1 MNKILKQ
8 IKEDNL
14 KARKEKN
21 KFLSTIL
28 TTLVGEIISVGKNN
42 GNRETTEEETIKMIE
57 KFKKDAERTLVLME
71 NKGSSAEEINEYLKE
86 ISIYES
92 YLPKKLN
99 KEELKKII
107 EDLIAINSNANIGL
121 IMGKL
126 KSLKLNFD
134 GKVASQIIKEKL

>member
-28 TTLVGEIISVGKNN
+28 TTLIGEIVSVGKNN

-57 KFKKDAERTLVLME
+57 KFKKDAERTLVLIE
-71 NKGSSAEEINEYLKE
+71 NKENSTEEINEYLKE

-92 YLPKKLN
+92 YLPKKLS
-99 KEELKKII
+99 KEELEKII
-107 EDLIAINSNANIGL
+107 ENLIAINSNPNIGL

-134 GKVASQIIKEKL
+134 GKIASQIIKEKL